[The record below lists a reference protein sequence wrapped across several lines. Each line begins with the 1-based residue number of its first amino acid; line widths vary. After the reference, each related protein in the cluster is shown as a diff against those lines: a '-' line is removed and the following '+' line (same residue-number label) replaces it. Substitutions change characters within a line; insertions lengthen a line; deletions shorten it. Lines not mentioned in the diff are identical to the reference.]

1 MFEKRPPL
9 EVRRNPSPE
18 DEAGM
23 LASPSTEPNR
33 IQHDT
38 RRDAHNRIPGIIP
51 SDRKSGKDYARRA
64 PVNHSIGVQAFSRL
78 SDPHRAR
85 GRDRIFRR
93 RIVLRLRRRI
103 WVLGLWR
110 RVLVLPFLRG
120 RRVLVLRRRHVWDA
134 HSKYEAEG
142 RSCCCFAR
150 KQPIDYQP
158 ESNCVDIGL
167 KWAWNTCADIWNT
180 CADIMWMAGLYHETI
195 NFSSAGVR
203 HINSN
208 QFRRVPTAAI
218 YSIS

>member
-120 RRVLVLRRRHVWDA
+120 RRLLVLRRRNVWDA

-167 KWAWNTCADIWNT
+167 KWHGTPAQI
-180 CADIMWMAGLYHETI
+180 
-195 NFSSAGVR
+195 
-203 HINSN
+203 
-208 QFRRVPTAAI
+208 
-218 YSIS
+218 